1 MIRGLM
7 LFTVGFIVANR
18 LEARLAAK
26 NAHTQERDEA
36 WTGGEDD
43 KASIDS
49 FPASDAPASNPTSA
63 SPSGVGPH

>member
-7 LFTVGFIVANR
+7 LFTVGFIIANR
-18 LEARLAAK
+18 LEARLAVK
-26 NAHTQERDEA
+26 NAHSQERDEA

-49 FPASDAPASNPTSA
+49 FPASDAPASNSA